1 MQLSYSYRRL
11 FCLSGVW
18 FTVWLVQG
26 FAYLVHAQE
35 QTAETEAQYRYDPVG
50 KRDPF
55 LSPLSRTLEEDLP
68 EEAKTP
74 LQRFD
79 LGQLK
84 LVGIIWEADEPKAL
98 IEDGGGLGY
107 IVTRGTLIGSKGGVI
122 RAIEPRRIVVEEY
135 ETDFSGKRRPQER
148 ELLLSIVEEG
158 RESSKKKNK

>member
-1 MQLSYSYRRL
+1 MKFLLKCSGRFGVTCAGL
-11 FCLSGVW
+11 ALCLVGAGSHS
-18 FTVWLVQG
+18 T
-26 FAYLVHAQE
+26 YAQE
-35 QTAETEAQYRYDPVG
+35 TTAELESAYQYDPVG

-55 LSPLSRTLEEDLP
+55 LSPFYIPPEQPMP

-98 IEDGGGLGY
+98 VEDGGGLGY

-122 RAIEPRRIVVEEY
+122 RAIEPKRIVVEEY
-135 ETDFSGKRRPQER
+135 ETDFGGKRRAQER
-148 ELLLSIVEEG
+148 ELPLSVVETNREG
-158 RESSKKKNK
+158 AQRKSQ

>member
-1 MQLSYSYRRL
+1 MSLSRISGRL
-11 FCLSGVW
+11 LSLSGVW
-18 FTVWLVQG
+18 LTVWLSQG
-26 FAYLVHAQE
+26 ADLPAHAEQAAEAY
-35 QTAETEAQYRYDPVG
+35 QYNPAG

-55 LSPLSRTLEEDLP
+55 LSPFSGPLEEEIP

-122 RAIEPRRIVVEEY
+122 RAIEPKRIVVEEY

-148 ELLLSIVEEG
+148 ELLLSIIEAG
-158 RESSKKKNK
+158 RESSKKKSK